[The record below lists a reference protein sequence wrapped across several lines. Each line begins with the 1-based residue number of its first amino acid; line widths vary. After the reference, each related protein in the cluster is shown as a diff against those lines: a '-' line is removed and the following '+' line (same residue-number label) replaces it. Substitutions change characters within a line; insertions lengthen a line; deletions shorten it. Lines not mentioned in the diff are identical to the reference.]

1 MCVCRGGG
9 GKEYLQCCI
18 TNPNLEVEPCVNH
31 LFLFY
36 TINVTSQPNCMI
48 NLWIY
53 KRYRPFI
60 YIYIYI
66 YHGKKF
72 IKVRVYMQSYFI
84 IWAYL
89 EYKIM
94 EGW

>member
-66 YHGKKF
+66 SWKKVYKGKGLYAKLF
-72 IKVRVYMQSYFI
+72 Y
-84 IWAYL
+84 YL
-89 EYKIM
+89 GLSRI
-94 EGW
+94 

>member
-66 YHGKKF
+66 SWKKVYKGKGLYAKLF
-72 IKVRVYMQSYFI
+72 YY
-84 IWAYL
+84 
-89 EYKIM
+89 
-94 EGW
+94 